1 VVADVQLSGLG
12 PAERLTDGG
21 QGTVF
26 RLPTHPGFLLKH
38 YHDGV
43 GVDAAELGRLIDLPR
58 QLSAGDQRLVRI
70 AMAWPRCRVFDG
82 DRLVGFVM
90 PQAPGWFHTLI
101 GGRSRPLELQFLLY
115 PRRAMWPDLPLP
127 DLGQRAAL
135 AGRMVALFD
144 VLHRNGLVVGDVS
157 MKNFLWTISG
167 PPAVFA
173 VDCDGFQVVG
183 RGPAVQPAETEGWQD
198 PAGSGTLDSDRYKL
212 ALLVLRMLL
221 VDHGATPDMA
231 VHDRLLGPDIVA
243 LAERARTPGTRPDAG
258 TWRRALSRP
267 HRVDPAPRTPAPR
280 RAADEISRPLL
291 RLDSPP
297 ETYCVSTPVTQ
308 RETSSVYD

>member
-12 PAERLTDGG
+12 PTERLTDGG

-58 QLSAGDQRLVRI
+58 HLSAGDQQSVRT

-90 PQAPGWFHTLI
+90 PQAPGWFHTWL

-115 PRRAMWPDLPLP
+115 PRRAMWPSLPLP
-127 DLGQRAAL
+127 DLGGRAAL

-183 RGPAVQPAETEGWQD
+183 RRAAVQPVETEGWQD
-198 PAGSGTLDSDRYKL
+198 PADSGPLDSDRYKL
-212 ALLVLRMLL
+212 ALLVLRILL
-221 VDHGATPDMA
+221 VDHVATPDTA
-231 VHDRLLGPDIVA
+231 VRGRLEPEIVA
-243 LAERARTPGTRPDAG
+243 LAERARIPGARPDAG
-258 TWRRALSRP
+258 AWRRALARGD
-267 HRVDPAPRTPAPR
+267 RVDPVPRIKSPQRLGEAV
-280 RAADEISRPLL
+280 SRPLL
-291 RLDSPP
+291 RLDSSC
-297 ETYCVSTPVTQ
+297 CVSTPVAQ

>member
-1 VVADVQLSGLG
+1 VVADVRLSGLG
-12 PAERLTDGG
+12 PTERLTDGG

-26 RLPTHPGFLLKH
+26 RLAAHPGFLLKH

-58 QLSAGDQRLVRI
+58 RLGAGDQRLVRT

-90 PQAPGWFHTLI
+90 PQAPRWFHTWI

-127 DLGQRAAL
+127 DPGERAAL
-135 AGRMVALFD
+135 AGRLASLFD

-157 MKNFLWTISG
+157 MKNFLWAIPS
-167 PPAVFA
+167 AVFA
-173 VDCDGFQVVG
+173 VDCDGFQIVG

-212 ALLVLRMLL
+212 ALLVLRILL
-221 VDHGATPDMA
+221 VDHGATPDTA
-231 VHDRLLGPDIVA
+231 VRGPLGPDIVA
-243 LAERARTPGTRPDAG
+243 LAERARTPGARPDAG
-258 TWRRALSRP
+258 EWRRALSGP
-267 HRVDPAPRTPAPR
+267 QRVDLVPRFVAPRLVDAV
-280 RAADEISRPLL
+280 SRPLL
-291 RLDSPP
+291 RLDLPP
-297 ETYCVSTPVTQ
+297 EMYCVSTPVAQ

>member
-12 PAERLTDGG
+12 PTERLTDGG
-21 QGTVF
+21 QGTVC

-43 GVDAAELGRLIDLPR
+43 GVNATELGRLIDLPR
-58 QLSAGDQRLVRI
+58 RLGVGDQQLVRT

-90 PQAPGWFHTLI
+90 PQAPRRFHTWI

-183 RGPAVQPAETEGWQD
+183 REPAVQPAETEGWQD

-212 ALLVLRMLL
+212 ALLVLRVLL
-221 VDHGATPDMA
+221 VDHGATPDTA
-231 VHDRLLGPDIVA
+231 VGGRLLGPEIVA
-243 LAERARTPGTRPDAG
+243 LAELARTPGTRPDAG
-258 TWRRALSRP
+258 AWRRALSRP
-267 HRVDPAPRTPAPR
+267 HRVEPAPRIMSPQRLAE
-280 RAADEISRPLL
+280 AISRPLL
-291 RLDSPP
+291 RLDSP
-297 ETYCVSTPVTQ
+297 YRVSTPIAR